1 MESVRRQLRGR
12 FGSEGEEE
20 ELRLLDN
27 IPLGRDKVELPS
39 IGIAPMSK
47 FSSLRRLTFHEKE
60 LGLTM
65 VMRGFWMQNVIKPS
79 MNVLKSSHTTA
90 QE

>member
-1 MESVRRQLRGR
+1 MDVEKNDFQTLPNLCLGSD
-12 FGSEGEEE
+12 SEGEEE

-47 FSSLRRLTFHEKE
+47 F
-60 LGLTM
+60 
-65 VMRGFWMQNVIKPS
+65 
-79 MNVLKSSHTTA
+79 
-90 QE
+90 